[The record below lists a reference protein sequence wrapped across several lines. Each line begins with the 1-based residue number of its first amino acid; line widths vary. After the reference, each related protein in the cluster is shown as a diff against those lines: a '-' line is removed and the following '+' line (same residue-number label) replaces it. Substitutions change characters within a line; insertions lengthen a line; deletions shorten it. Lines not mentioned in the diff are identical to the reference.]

1 MTRNPEIRLGR
12 LERLAWPARDPRK
25 PGGIDWAAILA
36 SAATSPPIHSPY
48 WRTPE
53 GQRVRGG
60 SEGQDDRAEDDAE
73 LTERELSGGH
83 VKEAARVR
91 NAI

>member
-1 MTRNPEIRLGR
+1 MARPRPAKARRNRLGGNPGKR
-12 LERLAWPARDPRK
+12 RDLAAHSF
-25 PGGIDWAAILA
+25 ALLA
-36 SAATSPPIHSPY
+36 DTRGTASS
-48 WRTPE
+48 
-53 GQRVRGG
+53 GG